1 MGVDRGADRRVDAPV
16 VGEGRTR
23 NRIRVIASPGVSECG
38 RHQRERERAE
48 NRRDDRAPDEKSNRV
63 THVAP
68 PSSSTT
74 DTPYRSK
81 IYSCKEQMST
91 RSPTTTSYA
100 ILGLLAIRPWATYD
114 LAKLM
119 RRSLHFFWPRAESNL
134 YAETKRLVD
143 TGLAEARKEWNGDRK
158 RTVYSI
164 TDRGRDAL
172 RDWLATPPAPA
183 RVESEAQLRLL
194 YANYGS
200 KDDLLATIQS
210 IEDDA
215 QSDDRPL
222 RPARD
227 RVRTRRRT
235 LPRSHPRQ
243 RAPRVALDRAGA
255 RHRPLGTT
263 VTRRC
268 PSVGNDRDTRHRM
281 GRQND
286 AARCA

>member
-1 MGVDRGADRRVDAPV
+1 
-16 VGEGRTR
+16 
-23 NRIRVIASPGVSECG
+23 
-38 RHQRERERAE
+38 
-48 NRRDDRAPDEKSNRV
+48 
-63 THVAP
+63 
-68 PSSSTT
+68 
-74 DTPYRSK
+74 
-81 IYSCKEQMST
+81 MST

-134 YAETKRLVD
+134 FKERRSDSSTRVSRMPA
-143 TGLAEARKEWNGDRK
+143 KEWNGDRK

-164 TDRGRDAL
+164 TDRGREAL
-172 RDWLATPPAPA
+172 REWLATPPAPA

-222 RPARD
+222 RPAREPSTHAETGSSPIASTS
-227 RVRTRRRT
+227 TRSSRRS
-235 LPRSHPRQ
+235 RSSR
-243 RAPRVALDRAGA
+243 RAP
-255 RHRPLGTT
+255 
-263 VTRRC
+263 
-268 PSVGNDRDTRHRM
+268 PSVGHNGHAAPSKR
-281 GRQND
+281 GRRPRQPD
-286 AARCA
+286 VEWAVKTMLHAAREPQDD

>member
-1 MGVDRGADRRVDAPV
+1 
-16 VGEGRTR
+16 
-23 NRIRVIASPGVSECG
+23 
-38 RHQRERERAE
+38 
-48 NRRDDRAPDEKSNRV
+48 
-63 THVAP
+63 
-68 PSSSTT
+68 
-74 DTPYRSK
+74 
-81 IYSCKEQMST
+81 MST

-215 QSDDRPL
+215 QSTIDHYAQLVTEYARGEGLFPDRIHVNAL
-222 RPARD
+222 LGSLSIEQARAT
-227 RVRTRRRT
+227 VRWAQLSRSRR
-235 LPRSHPRQ
+235 
-243 RAPRVALDRAGA
+243 
-255 RHRPLGTT
+255 
-263 VTRRC
+263 

>member
-1 MGVDRGADRRVDAPV
+1 
-16 VGEGRTR
+16 
-23 NRIRVIASPGVSECG
+23 
-38 RHQRERERAE
+38 
-48 NRRDDRAPDEKSNRV
+48 
-63 THVAP
+63 
-68 PSSSTT
+68 
-74 DTPYRSK
+74 
-81 IYSCKEQMST
+81 MST

-143 TGLAEARKEWNGDRK
+143 TGLAEAREEWNGDRK

-183 RVESEAQLRLL
+183 RGRIRTPAAAALRKLRLQGRP
-194 YANYGS
+194 AR
-200 KDDLLATIQS
+200 DDPGNRRRRAKH
-210 IEDDA
+210 
-215 QSDDRPL
+215 DRPL

-227 RVRTRRRT
+227 RVRTRRRA